1 MRESI
6 IILAPTSLYTVLL
19 YHDNFASIIKNVSR
33 AWCVVLLPMPHNHTV
48 CLDFPAFGKREM
60 KRWGLSPDG
69 AIQAAFQMVGGDV
82 IGITQPDWHSA
93 VHELDQWVYRKHRL
107 QTEPWRRWANGSS
120 RARWRQGARRV
131 DG

>member
-48 CLDFPAFGKREM
+48 QHG
-60 KRWGLSPDG
+60 
-69 AIQAAFQMVGGDV
+69 VGY
-82 IGITQPDWHSA
+82 T
-93 VHELDQWVYRKHRL
+93 VY
-107 QTEPWRRWANGSS
+107 GYI
-120 RARWRQGARRV
+120 RV
-131 DG
+131 